1 MEKYEQTFFRGRR
14 TDHQQAHSNMLSNT
28 NNQGN
33 VEQKHNEVSFHTIRM
48 AIIKKTRNNKCQQG
62 SGEKGTLVYCWWECK
77 LVQPLW
83 KTGWRLLKILK
94 IELAYY
100 LAMLHVGVYPKK
112 TKTLNPKDLCTLIFI
127 PALFAIAKVWK
138 KPKCL
143 SMDDWI

>member
-1 MEKYEQTFFRGRR
+1 MSARKWRK
-14 TDHQQAHSNMLSNT
+14 
-28 NNQGN
+28 GN
-33 VEQKHNEVSFHTIRM
+33 ADGGNANWCSH
-48 AIIKKTRNNKCQQG
+48 
-62 SGEKGTLVYCWWECK
+62 
-77 LVQPLW
+77 W
-83 KTGWRLLKILK
+83 KTAWRLLKIFK